1 MEALKKAKEY
11 GFEGCDF
18 LNDKDDTEKIKKF
31 FLELNNNNSETF
43 GTEICNKMLSIIND
57 IDSVLFHVSI
67 AKRQRDS
74 YNQMKQNLTS
84 DCLLIE
90 LDYKQKVNLF

>member
-1 MEALKKAKEY
+1 
-11 GFEGCDF
+11 
-18 LNDKDDTEKIKKF
+18 
-31 FLELNNNNSETF
+31 
-43 GTEICNKMLSIIND
+43 MLSIIND

-74 YNQMKQNLTS
+74 YNKMKQNLTS

-90 LDYKQKVNLF
+90 LDYKQKVNLFLML